1 MARPCFSFELSPSLP
16 GRDKHTGRTGSQS
29 RHKRPLAK
37 PPFETLLNPA
47 GGATEVLEEE
57 EEEEEAVDP
66 SSLVIPRGRD
76 LPRPVD
82 VEGRTPLPLFEEKGN
97 NQRRTKRT

>member
-1 MARPCFSFELSPSLP
+1 MLLTRAFA
-16 GRDKHTGRTGSQS
+16 GRDKHTSRTGSQS

-57 EEEEEAVDP
+57 EEEEAVDP

-82 VEGRTPLPLFEEKGN
+82 VEGRTPLPLLESEKGN
-97 NQRRTKRT
+97 DNQRRTKRT

>member
-1 MARPCFSFELSPSLP
+1 MLLTRAFA

-57 EEEEEAVDP
+57 EGEEEEEAVDP

-76 LPRPVD
+76 LPRPAD
-82 VEGRTPLPLFEEKGN
+82 VEGRTPLPLFESEKGSD

>member
-1 MARPCFSFELSPSLP
+1 MLLTRAFA
-16 GRDKHTGRTGSQS
+16 GRDKHTSRTGSQS

-57 EEEEEAVDP
+57 EEEAVDP

-82 VEGRTPLPLFEEKGN
+82 VEGRTPLPLFESEKGN
-97 NQRRTKRT
+97 DNQRRTKRT

>member
-1 MARPCFSFELSPSLP
+1 MLLTRAFA

-82 VEGRTPLPLFEEKGN
+82 VEGRTPLPLFESEKGN
-97 NQRRTKRT
+97 DNQRRTKRT